1 MFVTKNGE
9 IVYSLPSGR
18 DVPGG
23 ASQEAGRGWRQGSRE
38 AEEQGFECCAP
49 DGRLM
54 GLPVTDSPRGRDTVR
69 RVPTV
74 NLCEDTWRRVP
85 TTAARR
91 DTASRVPGVA
101 LKEEFIGARVL
112 GIRGEGE
119 SVTKVSYFKGNDP

>member
-54 GLPVTDSPRGRDTVR
+54 ELACDRFTERKGH
-69 RVPTV
+69 
-74 NLCEDTWRRVP
+74 
-85 TTAARR
+85 
-91 DTASRVPGVA
+91 
-101 LKEEFIGARVL
+101 GAPCPY
-112 GIRGEGE
+112 G
-119 SVTKVSYFKGNDP
+119 